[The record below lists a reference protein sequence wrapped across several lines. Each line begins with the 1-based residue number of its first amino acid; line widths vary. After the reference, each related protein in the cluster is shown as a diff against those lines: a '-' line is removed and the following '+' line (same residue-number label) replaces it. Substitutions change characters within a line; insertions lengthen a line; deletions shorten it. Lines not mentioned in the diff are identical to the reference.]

1 MAKLK
6 IIFVRNTLDLALDSI
21 YPGGHSMYPHL
32 IFGRK
37 VSEEHIGRGDA
48 CVSGE
53 QLGLVGRVH
62 IRVVNKTETDEAGN
76 AAVNC
81 F

>member
-1 MAKLK
+1 
-6 IIFVRNTLDLALDSI
+6 
-21 YPGGHSMYPHL
+21 MYPHL

-37 VSEEHIGRGDA
+37 VSKEHIGRGDA

-53 QLGLVGRVH
+53 QLGLVGQVH
-62 IRVVNKTETDEAGN
+62 IRVVNKTETAETAEAGK